1 MKPRLSQIPLQ
12 FLIALDDQKV
22 GILLPG
28 VCLTNIGLSILLL
41 QCESCTLNHPMH
53 DLKTTRSMKEKLD
66 NSLYFLFDFMNPKFH
81 PTPTYFHLCVTQN
94 PPPCKNETSIQ
105 NENLSHSP
113 SSNGTYLIQLP
124 LHTGYLPIE
133 VPSAHLS
140 RA

>member
-1 MKPRLSQIPLQ
+1 
-12 FLIALDDQKV
+12 
-22 GILLPG
+22 
-28 VCLTNIGLSILLL
+28 
-41 QCESCTLNHPMH
+41 
-53 DLKTTRSMKEKLD
+53 MKEKLD